1 MRRGES
7 RRFNL
12 GDAMILV
19 AASALGLAVAPALFD
34 GWRYGIVDAHLYP
47 FARRDI
53 LHQLIALLV
62 WASSR
67 LGLILLPM
75 LAAWTLV
82 VVLLRLRWPR
92 PVPRRMARQAGMIAC
107 AAAILGMALAVTE
120 LAIVSAFAGFTPG
133 RQLQWLLSAWLRG
146 TAPQVGM
153 AVAAA
158 RLAHATI
165 LGRRP
170 AADAIDRLG
179 RWLGWLW
186 VALAPIFGWMVILDV
201 FD

>member
-1 MRRGES
+1 MPRGEP

-19 AASALGLAVAPALFD
+19 AASALGLVVMPALLD
-34 GWRYGIVDAHLYP
+34 GWRYGVVDDRLAQ
-47 FARRDI
+47 FARPDI
-53 LHQLIALLV
+53 LHQLIALLA
-62 WASSR
+62 WASTR

-75 LAAWTLV
+75 LAAWTLAF
-82 VVLLRLRWPR
+82 VLLRLRRPR
-92 PVPRRMARQAGMIAC
+92 PAPRRMARQAGMITC
-107 AAAILGMALAVTE
+107 SAAVLGMALAVAE
-120 LAIVSAFAGFTPG
+120 MAIVGAFAGFAPG
-133 RQLQWLLSAWLRG
+133 RQLLWLLSAWLRG

-170 AADAIDRLG
+170 ADDAIDRLG

-186 VALAPIFGWMVILDV
+186 VALVPILGWTVILEV

>member
-1 MRRGES
+1 
-7 RRFNL
+7 
-12 GDAMILV
+12 
-19 AASALGLAVAPALFD
+19 
-34 GWRYGIVDAHLYP
+34 
-47 FARRDI
+47 
-53 LHQLIALLV
+53 
-62 WASSR
+62 
-67 LGLILLPM
+67 
-75 LAAWTLV
+75 
-82 VVLLRLRWPR
+82 
-92 PVPRRMARQAGMIAC
+92 MIAC
-107 AAAILGMALAVTE
+107 AAAILGMALAVAE
-120 LAIVSAFAGFTPG
+120 LAIASAFAGFTPG

-158 RLAHATI
+158 RLAHAAI

-186 VALAPIFGWMVILDV
+186 VALAPIRGWMVILEV